1 MTRALPRLQDHGF
14 IGNVDPL
21 TRQLELEEQELID
34 REKAGGPDS
43 PGRFAEPRIN
53 QPVEDV
59 DYYTS
64 GKPLPYS
71 QARGASVREPT
82 PEDDTRE
89 DISQAAIEAV
99 QSIIRE
105 NFGELDAPASTY
117 GDAPAA
123 PTPQEPPTLGGEP
136 RRGSAVGK
144 RGSETLSAIPYSTPS
159 TLTGQD
165 RLPEVDNRRATVDA
179 LGRLPGPVQ
188 AFGNLPELFINE
200 PVRAFGELYD
210 LMAKGARPSDPRV
223 VDAANKVAGLVMSG
237 SLAGQAPRGALR
249 SGASRTADD
258 LPTPTRDPAG
268 YYMHSEDMVLQHVP
282 EKGGIGRDVLG
293 TLQNRGVRPAEIE
306 ALNLDTL
313 LLGEG
318 EASMGRT
325 VRGLERL
332 EQQTNARIRDIQT
345 DLERNPGATHLN
357 RHIAQAQEDLTKIQ
371 TNLTEARD
379 LYQSFRTEPDGPP
392 IKVTRQQIIDHIQ
405 ENRPQVEHEYRG
417 ARQYKVPHEERFRA
431 QELLSDPT
439 PLEQALVKAKIAPD
453 DAAFIAQEISGVMR
467 EVGIGDLGVITS
479 AISKEHKQRV
489 SQVIQQLTGWSIKDL
504 TVPTGGRGGNPRF
517 REYSLDPN
525 NPTYR
530 EGAFRLQTDPKSYGR
545 NYNDPHYGRDGEY
558 PNVFANYSASVQ
570 RLPDGSR
577 TFVPHQL
584 QSKWSAD
591 AAKRGTGMTAAE
603 RERLMR
609 DRRDAPEAISRQAD
623 AMLRADENFIPPHV
637 IIENPER
644 WLDPLL
650 REMIKQARAE
660 GVEHISIPRGET
672 VMQYNPGLQEGTI
685 QLYNETIPR
694 RLREMLREHDR
705 SYRDIRPTITDR
717 LQTLDDTYHGT
728 IRRGSGDTPPIS
740 TREGFEGGWTTFP
753 LTEAV
758 RNADSTRGMRLMAAG
773 PPPGGIEG
781 DDEAALVTQTQVG
794 KLPSEEWDAL
804 LQEMQADRTGR
815 ASRPDPQTTLTG
827 RTTTDRG
834 TPIPE
839 QRLEFESQSPM
850 PGARD
855 LDILRGTVSTEDVL
869 RGRIPEGYV
878 DRGGVVPQSTARHLG
893 QVGERM
899 LQPDQMR
906 DTLRGVG
913 AVTGQIAGAS
923 AGPPGMALGTY
934 GGALAGEFLANVYQD
949 IHRSVTGRGAD
960 PSMTEEL
967 LGNLQRATT
976 DATVSGAILAA
987 PVVTGSLRHTLGK
1000 MLGLPPNSAELQEAA
1015 SRIGVSIGPAN
1026 MEAGVM
1032 RGTVNVFGRM
1042 PIIGGGAARAHH
1054 RQAEQIVAAGND
1066 LMGHIMSPRATADIG
1081 EEALA
1086 RISARFDTLAMQAH
1100 ARYRLAYEASDRSGP
1115 VLPSEPIKA
1124 VVAEVLEQARN
1135 NVISASG
1142 ITLKPATMKY
1152 LDRIFKEMP
1161 DQISVAEAQMMRHDL
1176 DNIMRGQVNATNVH
1190 HTGIRRIFDTLNRQI
1205 SSSDDGA
1212 ARLMTVAN
1220 NYFDDGI
1227 RELSG
1232 EVASRAGPGVER
1244 SIFGIGRLR
1253 PGTMTSDEFME
1264 MAGRAN
1270 TATALRELRT
1280 TAGDE
1285 VVHNIGR
1292 SRVDAAWANATG
1304 LRPGEAPASGR
1315 FNFDS
1320 EKFEAALGLNNPS
1333 SARYRATEEFLRGT
1347 GIGIHNLIELGQ
1359 TARLVSNAPIG
1370 DASTFL
1376 SRAAVLRGAGGLD
1389 KALKGALTVGAGTAA
1404 ATNPGAALAIAVP
1417 VVLARA
1423 GLSRLMQPST
1433 LKWFTEAAN
1442 PEAPIASRV
1451 AAWTELARTMPD
1463 IFDE

>member
-34 REKAGGPDS
+34 REKAGGSDS

-53 QPVEDV
+53 QPVEDI

-71 QARGASVREPT
+71 QARRASVREPT
-82 PEDDTRE
+82 PEDDAHE

-117 GDAPAA
+117 GDAPTT

-144 RGSETLSAIPYSTPS
+144 RGSETLSAVPYSTPS

-237 SLAGQAPRGALR
+237 SLVGQAPRGALR
-249 SGASRTADD
+249 AGASRTADD

-332 EQQTNARIRDIQT
+332 EQQTEARIRDIQV
-345 DLERNPGATHLN
+345 DPKIHNEYKPQR
-357 RHIAQAQEDLTKIQ
+357 IAEAQEDISKIRDA
-371 TNLTEARD
+371 LDEARG

-417 ARQYKVPHEERFRA
+417 ARQYKVPHGERFRA
-431 QELLSDPT
+431 QEILSDAAST
-439 PLEQALVKAKIAPD
+439 EQAFLNAKVPPPLASMMARYIA
-453 DAAFIAQEISGVMR
+453 ETMR
-467 EVGIGDLGVITS
+467 GIGIGDLGTTLVAAGPTKNRI
-479 AISKEHKQRV
+479 
-489 SQVIQQLTGWSIKDL
+489 SQVIQELTGWSVKDL
-504 TVPTGGRGGNPRF
+504 TVPIGGRGGNPRF

-530 EGAFRLQTDPKSYGR
+530 EGAFRLRTDPKSYGR
-545 NYNDPHYGRDGEY
+545 NYDDPHYGGEGEY

-644 WLDPLL
+644 WLDPIL

-672 VMQYNPGLQEGTI
+672 VMQYNPGLREGTI

-728 IRRGSGDTPPIS
+728 IRRGSGDTPPVN

-773 PPPGGIEG
+773 LPPGSAPE

-827 RTTTDRG
+827 RTTDRG
-834 TPIPE
+834 TPIPD
-839 QRLEFESQSPM
+839 QRLEFESEQPEM
-850 PGARD
+850 REQDMNLLAEV
-855 LDILRGTVSTEDVL
+855 RGNYEEY
-869 RGRIPEGYV
+869 IN
-878 DRGGVVPQSTARHLG
+878 RGGVPWLKKPG
-893 QVGERM
+893 QESMRRVGQRLTE
-899 LQPDQMR
+899 PDNVR
-906 DTLRGVG
+906 DVSRGVG
-913 AVTGQIAGAS
+913 SVVGQVAGAP
-923 AGPPGMALGTY
+923 AGPPGMAAGAFV
-934 GGALAGEFLANVYQD
+934 GALSGEFLANIYEDMKRTGAPSDPELQQRAWNNLWSAGQD
-949 IHRSVTGRGAD
+949 AAITGAIVAAPIVTG
-960 PSMTEEL
+960 
-967 LGNLQRATT
+967 Q
-976 DATVSGAILAA
+976 
-987 PVVTGSLRHTLGK
+987 LRTTLGK
-1000 MLGLPPNSAELQEAA
+1000 LLGLPPNSAELQESA
-1015 SRIGVSIGPAN
+1015 SRIGVGLGAAN
-1026 MEAGVM
+1026 MDQGIP
-1032 RGTVNVFGRM
+1032 RGTLNIFGRM
-1042 PIIGGGAARAHH
+1042 PIIGGGAANLHK
-1054 RQAEQIVAAGND
+1054 RQGEQIIAAGND
-1066 LMGHIMSPRATADIG
+1066 LFGQILSPRAAINIG
-1081 EEALA
+1081 DEALA
-1086 RISARFDTLAMQAH
+1086 NIHSKFDTLAVQSYT
-1100 ARYRLAYEASDRSGP
+1100 RYRLAYEAADRAGP
-1115 VLPSEPIKA
+1115 VVASDGIRTA
-1124 VVAEVLEQARN
+1124 VDQLLERSQQNVLGPN
-1135 NVISASG
+1135 SN
-1142 ITLKPATMKY
+1142 ITLGPTVQRY
-1152 LDRIFKEMP
+1152 LDRLSKELP
-1161 DQISVAEAQMMRHDL
+1161 DRLTVGEVQTLRNNLENMLRKRVTE
-1176 DNIMRGQVNATNVH
+1176 TNVY
-1190 HTGIRRIFDTLNRQI
+1190 HTGLRNVYDTVNRELGRT
-1205 SSSDDGA
+1205 DHAA

-1220 NYFDDGI
+1220 NYFDDGM

-1232 EVASRAGPGVER
+1232 EVASRAGPGIER
-1244 SIFGIGRLR
+1244 SVFGIGRLR
-1253 PGTMTSDEFME
+1253 PSTMTSDEFME
-1264 MAGRAN
+1264 LAN
-1270 TATALRELRT
+1270 KATTATAIRELRT
-1280 TAGDE
+1280 TAGDN
-1285 VVHNIGR
+1285 VVANLAR
-1292 SRVDAAWANATG
+1292 TRADDAWYAATG
-1304 LRPGEAPASGR
+1304 LRPGASPPSGR
-1315 FNFDS
+1315 FTFD
-1320 EKFEAALGLNNPS
+1320 EDKFLHALGLNNPS
-1333 SARYRATEEFLRGT
+1333 SSRYRATEEMLRGT
-1347 GIGIHNLIELGQ
+1347 GVSIKELTDLAE

-1389 KALKGALTVGAGTAA
+1389 SALKGALTIGGGVAVGTGNASLLG
-1404 ATNPGAALAIAVP
+1404 LAIP
-1417 VVLARA
+1417 VMMARA
-1423 GLSRLMQPST
+1423 GVSSLMRPGL
-1433 LKWFTEAAN
+1433 LKFLTKAADPN
-1442 PEAPIASRV
+1442 VPVAQRI
-1451 AAWTELARTMPD
+1451 AAWTELARSAPD
-1463 IFDE
+1463 LFDE